1 MRACALLL
9 ALSLMAHRGVAVPD
23 QQRTAR
29 PTSSEDTLRTA
40 AAAAAPRHKTT
51 ALTAAAPPPRYKTTA
66 LTAHRVA
73 GAGGVVLEAYAIAP
87 TGPQT
92 VGKHFP
98 LVVFVNSWATSGEEY
113 GNIAAHWAQQ
123 GYVVVEYVARGWY
136 LSTGKVDVAG
146 PDNSQDASAV
156 LDWALKEFAPI
167 VAPTKIALGG
177 VSYGAVVAQVTAARD
192 KRVRVVVS
200 SRPPRA
206 SAPSRC

>member
-9 ALSLMAHRGVAVPD
+9 ALSLMGHRGVAVPD
-23 QQRTAR
+23 QQRTTR

-40 AAAAAPRHKTT
+40 AAAA
-51 ALTAAAPPPRYKTTA
+51 PPRYKTTA

-73 GAGGVVLEAYAIAP
+73 GAGGVVLEAYTIAP
-87 TGPQT
+87 TGTQT

-200 SRPPRA
+200 SRPPGA